1 MSKHNKKPFLPQ
13 WLKRFGF
20 MLIKLSI
27 AIGCS
32 YYIYDKLV
40 NNNTLDFNFFI
51 DLLNSNKVFSVLNI
65 TALISFSLINWG
77 LESLKWKVLVNTIT
91 RLSLGNAIEQSFG
104 ALTASLMTPNRI
116 GEYGAKAI
124 YYPKQF
130 RKKILA
136 LTLIGNLSQLLV
148 TLIFGS
154 IGLLMFWSMFTV
166 SINIYNLLSALFL
179 IALVWYIMHAYGH
192 KLMIITIKGFSLR
205 ALQNFINK
213 LPSKVLLQTIS
224 IALVR
229 YIVFSHQCYFL
240 IVLFNIDVS
249 YITALTFISCMY
261 IMASAIPTVFIFDS
275 VIKGSIAVWLFSFV
289 GANELVII
297 AITLLMWILNFA
309 LPAMLGSYF
318 VLNFN
323 QYLVELPTDRNINE
337 TESS

>member
-13 WLKRFGF
+13 WLKRIGF

-40 NNNTLDFNFFI
+40 NNNTLDFELFI
-51 DLLNSNKVFSVLNI
+51 DLLSKNKVFSLLNI
-65 TALISFSLINWG
+65 SILIAFSLLNWG
-77 LESLKWKVLVNTIT
+77 LESLKWKALVNTIT
-91 RLSLGNAIEQSFG
+91 PLSLGKAIEQSFG

-124 YYPKQF
+124 YYPKAL

-136 LTLIGNLSQLLV
+136 LTLIGNLSQLLITTV
-148 TLIFGS
+148 IGS
-154 IGLLMFWSMFTV
+154 IGLLLFWSMFTV
-166 SINIYNLLSALFL
+166 SINMYNLISALFL
-179 IALVWYIMHAYGH
+179 IGLIWYIMHAYGH
-192 KLMIITIKGFSLR
+192 KLMIITIKGFSLK

-213 LPSKVLLQTIS
+213 LPTKVLWQTLS
-224 IALVR
+224 IAFIR
-229 YIVFSHQCYFL
+229 YGVFSHQCYFL
-240 IVLFNIDVS
+240 LVLFKVDVS
-249 YITALTFISCMY
+249 YSTALIFISCMY

-275 VIKGSIAVWLFSFV
+275 IIKGSIAVWLFSFV
-289 GANELVII
+289 GANELIII
-297 AITLLMWILNFA
+297 AITLLMWMLNFA

-323 QYLVELPTDRNINE
+323 QYLIELPSDNHTNE
-337 TESS
+337 LEA

>member
-13 WLKRFGF
+13 WLKRIGF

-27 AIGCS
+27 AVGCS
-32 YYIYDKLV
+32 FYIYNKLV
-40 NNNTLDFNFFI
+40 NNNTLDFELFV
-51 DLLNSNKVFSVLNI
+51 DLLRNNKVFGLLNI
-65 TALISFSLINWG
+65 TMLIGFSLLNWG

-91 RLSLGNAIEQSFG
+91 PLSIGKAIEQSFG

-124 YYPKQF
+124 YYPKVL

-148 TLIFGS
+148 TLLLGS
-154 IGLLMFWSMFTV
+154 IGLLLFWSIFTV
-166 SINIYNLLSALFL
+166 SINVYNLLSALFL
-179 IALVWYIMHAYGH
+179 IALIWYIMHAYGQ
-192 KLMIITIKGFSLR
+192 KLMIITIKGFSLK
-205 ALQNFINK
+205 ALQNFVNK
-213 LPSKVLLQTIS
+213 LPSKVLWQTIS
-224 IALVR
+224 IALIR

-240 IVLFNIDVS
+240 LVLFNIDVT
-249 YITALTFISCMY
+249 YFTALTFISCMY

-275 VIKGSIAVWLFSFV
+275 IIKGSIAVWLFSFV

-297 AITLLMWILNFA
+297 TITLLMWMLNFA

-323 QYLVELPTDRNINE
+323 QYLIELPSDRKTNE
-337 TESS
+337 PES